1 MISIQGLNYSIGGQR
16 ILQDVDMRVGG
27 GELIGIIG
35 PNGAGK
41 SSLLK
46 LISKEYHGYDGEI
59 LVNGRDLKEYK
70 IMELAKFRA
79 VLPQSNYL
87 AVNLKVLDIVMMGR
101 YPHFNY
107 KPSSEDIR
115 IAKSC
120 LNEMGMLGFQ
130 ERMIFSLS
138 GGEQQRVQL
147 ARVLA
152 QIYQMKEGILL
163 MDEPINGLDLEYQQV
178 ILEKAKDLA
187 GLGMCVICVLHDI
200 NLAAQ
205 YADKI
210 LLLKNGKVKGFGPPE
225 KVLTEEAV
233 FEMYHTKVK
242 RIEKG
247 ILGYTGILPSGMG
260 L

>member
-1 MISIQGLNYSIGGQR
+1 MISIQGLNYSIGSQR
-16 ILQDVDMRVGG
+16 ILQDVQMRVVG
-27 GELIGIIG
+27 GELVGIIG

-46 LISKEYHGYDGEI
+46 LISKENHGYSGEI
-59 LVNGRDLKEYK
+59 LVNGKNLKKYK
-70 IMELAKFRA
+70 ILELAKFRA

-87 AVNLKVLDIVMMGR
+87 AVNLKVLDIVLMGR

-107 KPSSEDIR
+107 KPSPEDIR
-115 IAKSC
+115 IAKCC
-120 LNEMGMLGFQ
+120 LDEMGMAGFQ
-130 ERMIFSLS
+130 ERMIFTLS

-152 QIYQMKEGILL
+152 QIYQQRDGILL

-187 GLGMCVICVLHDI
+187 RLGMCVICVLHDI

-205 YADKI
+205 YADQI
-210 LLLKNGKVKGFGPPE
+210 LLLKNGKVKDFGPPE
-225 KVLTEEAV
+225 EVLTEKAV

-247 ILGYTGILPSGMG
+247 ILGYTGILPSGIG
-260 L
+260 